1 MSCGYSFYSFF
12 RWAVANCPNV
22 KFVLKSDDDGYVDTY
37 RLRHFLTD
45 QGFGEKAKFLLCNV
59 LQNIPVR
66 RNSKG
71 AYAKWN
77 IRQEDFP
84 DETYPTYCSGH
95 AYVTTIATMK
105 EILRAIK
112 IMDSVIHID
121 DVVVTGLG
129 TKGTDIPL
137 YDWSHYFINTHL
149 NYWDELLDPESNFI
163 TPQLMVFFNI
173 EPQDIAVLHKKFS
186 WCLNH
191 SNKCYDKLWN
201 NKDLDQIRR
210 CQQF

>member
-1 MSCGYSFYSFF
+1 M
-12 RWAVANCPNV
+12 
-22 KFVLKSDDDGYVDTY
+22 LKSDDDGYVDTY
-37 RLRHFLTD
+37 HLGHFLSD
-45 QGFGEKAKFLLCNV
+45 QGFIEKTKFLLCNV

-66 RNSKG
+66 RSSKG

-84 DETYPTYCSGH
+84 DETYPVYCSGH

-105 EILRAIK
+105 EILKAIK

-129 TKGTDIPL
+129 TKGTDIPF
-137 YDWSHYFINTHL
+137 YNWSHYFINTHSG
-149 NYWDELLDPESNFI
+149 YRDELLDPESHFI

-191 SNKCYDKLWN
+191 SNKCYDKLWK
-201 NKDLDQIRR
+201 NKDFDSIRR